1 MLTMHVVYL
10 PYLYLNREF
19 EMDFLLALIFPRNY
33 FENNYDLILLFIIND
48 FPLKKI
54 SRWSLL
60 LLFFLKYCSVTR
72 EPTSKDKKSFN
83 FQR

>member
-1 MLTMHVVYL
+1 
-10 PYLYLNREF
+10 
-19 EMDFLLALIFPRNY
+19 MDFLLALIFPRNY